1 VRPALSATGLL
12 TFENAAERAGVAT
25 AAERYMI
32 QWSRFDNASGANE
45 PVGTEQTVTETRAQA
60 PAALLDA
67 SFVAARVRAQHPE
80 HAAWAEPVTLYF
92 RRGATG
98 WSLVGLERTP

>member
-1 VRPALSATGLL
+1 L

-32 QWSRFDNASGANE
+32 QWSRFDNAANTHA
-45 PVGTEQTVTETRAQA
+45 PVGSEQTLTETRAQA
-60 PAALLDA
+60 PASLLDA
-67 SFVAARVRAQHPE
+67 GFISASLRAQHPD
-80 HAAWAEPVTLYF
+80 HSAWAEPVTLYF

-98 WSLVGLERTP
+98 WTLVGLERTP